1 MNTSLAIDAIDMLR
15 ELFVLVGS
23 DGRCNFWNKALKEV
37 TGYADDEIKAMAVT
51 NLFPHDD
58 SERVGG
64 ALHAIFNGGEPQR
77 VETDLM
83 TRDGRRIPYELS
95 LAVVN
100 DSKGKAVA
108 VAGLGVDVTDRKRG
122 EEALRN
128 MVRETNARREEIT
141 ALLESTRLVLE
152 RKDFLETGRE
162 ILRLSRNLVGAAA
175 GYLALFEDD
184 ESRLAVV
191 DPESLREGLSLA
203 GPMPVSAL
211 HGKDFVLGKAVIE
224 NDLSDSELAD
234 RLPPGHF
241 AVKNIM
247 LAPLIV
253 QGQQLGLI
261 GLANKP
267 GGFSRGDSLMASAFG
282 EVASLAL
289 QNARNL
295 ERLQES
301 ERRYRE
307 IFQNASEGIFQSAGD
322 KFISVNP
329 SFARM
334 FGFSSPEELMSEV
347 NDITDIYA
355 DAAERERIVKLV
367 DELGRVRGVE
377 VQGRQRDGEMIWC
390 FLNSHAVLDEEGN
403 TLYYEGTVRDIT
415 ERKEAGE
422 ALRLSEAKY
431 RAIVEDQTELITRY
445 RPYGK
450 VTFVNEAIARFFGL
464 SHQQMIDLD
473 SFTAVIPEDER
484 ERVNADLATMS
495 ADNPVVIIEH
505 KVINGDGEIR
515 WTRWINHGIYDGDG
529 NLVEVQ
535 AVGRDITDRQEA
547 LKALKHSE
555 EKYRLLIDTAP
566 DIIYTIDA
574 GGTLTD
580 INEAFEAVTG
590 FSRAEWV
597 GKPFAPLVHPD
608 DMQRAIETFEL
619 VRQGG
624 SPEPYELRI
633 LTSGGSYR
641 TGEFI
646 SKPLIRDGEPAGEF
660 GVARDVSARKEA
672 ERALVESEQLYR
684 ALLATS
690 PDAVAVTDLE
700 FKVQM
705 VSDKAIEQQRASSA
719 DELIG
724 MKALDFIHP
733 DEREFALS
741 NASSTSD
748 SGVSEPQDF
757 LMTRLDGTTFTGE
770 VIASVLRDADGVPKA
785 YITTVRDITERKMAE
800 HELQV
805 LNNEL
810 EGYAHAVSHD
820 LRGPLAS
827 ISAAGETIQSLLT
840 GDLDDDE
847 IGGVREMSAII
858 TNNVEKSTALIE
870 GLLELAEAGQQPHDA
885 AEVDVAEV
893 VHGIVAERREAINSR
908 RIKVHAHRDL
918 GRIKASPTHMYQL
931 FSNLI
936 DNAIKHNTSKKPT
949 IDVEYM
955 GRDRA
960 GGHQF
965 VVRDNG
971 PGIDPADAKSIF
983 LPFVAGTGGKTG
995 IGLATVEKIVGVYGG
1010 NIEVSNDG
1018 GARFDFVLFDV
1029 V

>member
-1 MNTSLAIDAIDMLR
+1 VNTSLAIDAIDMLR
-15 ELFVLVGS
+15 ELFVLVGA
-23 DGRCNFWNKALKEV
+23 DGRCSFWNKALKEV

-51 NLFPHDD
+51 NLFPHED

-64 ALHAIFNGGEPQR
+64 ALRAIFNSGEPQR
-77 VETDLM
+77 VETEVM

-100 DSKGKAVA
+100 DAKGKAVA

-122 EEALRN
+122 DEVLRN
-128 MVRETNARREEIT
+128 MVKETNARREEIT

-152 RKDFLETGRE
+152 RKDFLDTGRE

-175 GYLALFEDD
+175 GYVALFEDD
-184 ESRLAVV
+184 ESRLTLV
-191 DPESLREGLSLA
+191 DPESLREGLSLH
-203 GPMPVSAL
+203 GPMPVTAL
-211 HGKDFVLGKAVIE
+211 HGKNFVLGKAVIE

-247 LAPLIV
+247 LSPLIV
-253 QGQQLGLI
+253 GGQPVGLI

-267 GGFSRGDSLMASAFG
+267 GGFNRRDSLMASAFG

-295 ERLQES
+295 EKLSES

-307 IFQNASEGIFQSAGD
+307 IFENASEGIFQSAGD
-322 KFISVNP
+322 RFLSVNP

-334 FGFSSPEELMSEV
+334 LGFASPEEMMSEV

-355 DAAERERIVKLV
+355 DAAERERVIKLV
-367 DELGRVRGVE
+367 DELGRVKGVE
-377 VQGRQRDGEMIWC
+377 VRGKRRDGELIWC
-390 FLNSHAVLDEEGN
+390 FLNSHAVRDEEGN
-403 TLYYEGTVRDIT
+403 NLYYEGTLQDIT
-415 ERKEAGE
+415 QRKEA
-422 ALRLSEAKY
+422 
-431 RAIVEDQTELITRY
+431 
-445 RPYGK
+445 
-450 VTFVNEAIARFFGL
+450 
-464 SHQQMIDLD
+464 
-473 SFTAVIPEDER
+473 ER
-484 ERVNADLATMS
+484 
-495 ADNPVVIIEH
+495 
-505 KVINGDGEIR
+505 
-515 WTRWINHGIYDGDG
+515 
-529 NLVEVQ
+529 
-535 AVGRDITDRQEA
+535 A
-547 LKALKHSE
+547 LKYSE

-566 DIIYTIDA
+566 DIIYAIDA
-574 GGTLTD
+574 GGNITAL
-580 INEAFEAVTG
+580 NEAFEVVTG
-590 FSRAEWV
+590 FSRDEWM

-608 DMQRAIETFEL
+608 DLHRAIETFEL

-705 VSDKAIEQQRASSA
+705 VSDKAIEQQHASSA

-757 LMTRLDGTTFTGE
+757 LMTRLDGATFTGE
-770 VIASVLRDADGVPKA
+770 IITSVLRDADGVPKA
-785 YITTVRDITERKMAE
+785 FIATVRDITERKRAE

-820 LRGPLAS
+820 LKGPLAS

-840 GDLDDDE
+840 GDLDEEE

-870 GLLELAEAGQQPHDA
+870 GLLELAEAGQRPHDA
-885 AEVDVAEV
+885 TEVDVAEV
-893 VHGIVAERREAINSR
+893 VDGIVAERRDAIKSR
-908 RIKVHAHRDL
+908 RIKVQAHRDL

-936 DNAIKHNTSKKPT
+936 DNAIKHNTSKKPLIEVT
-949 IDVEYM
+949 YN
-955 GRDRA
+955 GKDRT

-971 PGIDPADAKSIF
+971 PGIDPAEARNIF
-983 LPFVAGTGGKTG
+983 LPFVSGIGGKTG
-995 IGLATVEKIVGVYGG
+995 LGLATVEKIVGVYGG
-1010 NIEVSNDG
+1010 TIEVSNDD
-1018 GARFDFVLFDV
+1018 GARFDFVLYDAT
-1029 V
+1029 